1 MVELSNK
8 SRRIVSLLRVLLRL
22 AVTLLFPFFAFLFL
36 SIFMVFVTLMSGQ
49 LSITSPEIS
58 IPSRC
63 RIVSSGVD
71 LRSSKVCKLGLLNH
85 KAASVFHPFDRNK
98 FRCRHDYYW
107 ASVFEVEYEDQSL
120 GQRRYALAEA
130 PSEALPHN
138 CRPNFAAALITKHK
152 FKVNETY
159 NCWHRAGVSKVSLHG
174 DDVYHC
180 NIKEPSVLE
189 MMNRQL
195 QLSTDALSSLFFL
208 ENGNARYWKWEVM
221 AGALTG
227 FLASLFTIVCFSAVY
242 SVMPQI
248 SVTWTCILSV
258 LTRTINL
265 VVLRRACFFVAYFSF
280 MGWLTIQYG
289 KRLGLQDIQV
299 DYI

>member
-1 MVELSNK
+1 
-8 SRRIVSLLRVLLRL
+8 VLLL
-22 AVTLLFPFFAFLFL
+22 
-36 SIFMVFVTLMSGQ
+36 Q
-49 LSITSPEIS
+49 
-58 IPSRC
+58 
-63 RIVSSGVD
+63 
-71 LRSSKVCKLGLLNH
+71 
-85 KAASVFHPFDRNK
+85 
-98 FRCRHDYYW
+98 
-107 ASVFEVEYEDQSL
+107 VEYEDQSL